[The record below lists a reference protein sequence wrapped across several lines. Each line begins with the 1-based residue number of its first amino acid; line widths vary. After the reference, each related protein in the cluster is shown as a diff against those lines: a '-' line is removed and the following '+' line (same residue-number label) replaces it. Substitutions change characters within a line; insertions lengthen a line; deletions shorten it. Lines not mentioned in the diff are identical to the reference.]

1 MKKILVIAGL
11 AAGALAVAALA
22 GVGLPEQAHGD
33 AGIVR
38 TITVNGTGTVKARP
52 DRAQLSFGVESRAAT
67 ARAASAE
74 NAASMR
80 RLIDA
85 LKDAGVA
92 SDDLQTEQVTVWPAS
107 DSDGRVTG
115 YTATGSVRVET
126 AIDKAGPTVDAATAA
141 GATSVSGPTLTRSES
156 HALEEQALERALDD
170 ARRKAKALAGAAG
183 AQLGQVVKVVEGG
196 AFEPVPYRTMDAGA
210 AKEAATP
217 IEPGTVDTT
226 AALTATFAMS

>member
-1 MKKILVIAGL
+1 MRKILILAGL
-11 AAGALAVAALA
+11 AAGALAVAAFA
-22 GVGLPEQAHGD
+22 GIGLPEQAHGD

-52 DRAQLSFGVESRAAT
+52 DRAQFSFGVESRAAT

-74 NAASMR
+74 TATALR

-92 SDDLQTEQVTVWPAS
+92 ADDLQTEQVSVWPAS
-107 DSDGRVTG
+107 DSDGHVTG
-115 YTATGSVRVET
+115 YTAAGSVRVET
-126 AIDKAGPTVDAATAA
+126 MIEKAGPTVDAATAA
-141 GATSVSGPTLTRSES
+141 GATSVSGPSLARSES

-183 AQLGQVVKVVEGG
+183 AQLGEVVKVVEGG
-196 AFEPVPYRTMDAGA
+196 AVEPIPYERAALAKDAV
-210 AKEAATP
+210 TP

-226 AALTATFAMS
+226 AALTVTFAMS

>member
-1 MKKILVIAGL
+1 MKKILVIAGV
-11 AAGALAVAALA
+11 AAGALVAAALA

-33 AGIVR
+33 AGITR
-38 TITVNGTGTVKARP
+38 TITVNGSGTVKAEP
-52 DRAQLSFGVESRAAT
+52 NRAQLSFGVESRAAT
-67 ARAASAE
+67 ARGASTA
-74 NAASMR
+74 NAAAMR

-85 LKDAGVA
+85 LKAAGIQG
-92 SDDLQTEQVTVWPAS
+92 DHLQTEQVTVWPAT

-126 AIDKAGPTVDAATAA
+126 AIDTAGPTVDAATAA
-141 GATSVSGPTLTRSES
+141 GATSVSGPTLTLSES

-183 AQLGQVVKVVEGG
+183 AQLGEVVKVVEG
-196 AFEPVPYRTMDAGA
+196 ASYEPMPYAERA
-210 AKEAATP
+210 ALAKDVATP

-226 AALTATFAMS
+226 AALTVTFALS